1 VKINNTL
8 LLILF
13 FIVTVTF
20 GQTSIEKEIRGK
32 ITADTTA
39 VEGINIVNLSTE
51 KATATDKNGLFSLFV
66 KEGDVLAFSA
76 VNLVTLHRIVS
87 KQDLVSTVLKIQM
100 VPKNIELKEV
110 IVNDNLQ
117 ITAEN
122 LGVIPYGQ
130 KKYTPAERKLYTA
143 TSGGGIDGLLNTI
156 SGRKAMLKKEIVV
169 ENKEQSLNRLAPLFE
184 DKYYIETLKISA
196 DYIKDFQYY
205 CVDDASFTA
214 ALKSK
219 NKTLI
224 MFLIVGLSESYNK
237 IITNEK

>member
-184 DKYYIETLKISA
+184 DKYYTETLKISA

-224 MFLIVGLSESYNK
+224 MFLIVGLSENYNK

>member
-1 VKINNTL
+1 MKINNTL

>member
-1 VKINNTL
+1 MKINNTL

-32 ITADTTA
+32 ITADTTV
-39 VEGINIVNLSTE
+39 VEGVNIVNLSTE

-117 ITAEN
+117 VTAEN

-169 ENKEQSLNRLAPLFE
+169 ENKEQSLSRLAPLFE

-224 MFLIVGLSESYNK
+224 MFLIVGLSEKYNK

>member
-8 LLILF
+8 LLFLF
-13 FIVTVTF
+13 FTATVAF
-20 GQTSIEKEIRGK
+20 GQSSIEKEIRGK
-32 ITADTTA
+32 INADTTA
-39 VEGINIVNLSTE
+39 VEAINIVNSSTQ
-51 KATATDKNGLFSLFV
+51 KATTTDKNGLFTLFV
-66 KEGDVLAFSA
+66 KEGDVLVFSA
-76 VNLVTLHRIVS
+76 VNLVTLHRRIS
-87 KQDLVSTVLKIQM
+87 KQDLAQEILKIQM
-100 VPKNIELKEV
+100 TAKSIELKEV
-110 IVNDNLQ
+110 IVNENSH

-122 LGVIPYGQ
+122 LGIIPYGQ

-169 ENKEQSLNRLAPLFE
+169 ESKEQSLNRLAPLFE
-184 DKYYIETLKISA
+184 DKYYIETLKIAA

-205 CVDDASFTA
+205 CVDDTSFTA
-214 ALKSK
+214 ALKSR

-224 MFLIVGLSESYNK
+224 MFLIVGLSENYNK

>member
-1 VKINNTL
+1 MKLNKIL

-13 FIVTVTF
+13 FIVTITF
-20 GQTSIEKEIRGK
+20 GQTSVKKEIRGK
-32 ITADTTA
+32 ISADTIG
-39 VEGINIVNLSTE
+39 VEGINIVNLYTE
-51 KATATDKNGLFSLFV
+51 NATVTDKNGSFLLFV
-66 KEGDVLAFSA
+66 KEGDVLVFSA
-76 VNLVTLHRIVS
+76 VNLVTLHKRIS
-87 KQDLVSTVLKIQM
+87 KQDLVQDIIKIQM
-100 VPKNIELKEV
+100 TPKSIELKEV
-110 IVNDNLQ
+110 VVNENSQ

-122 LGVIPYGQ
+122 LGIIPYGQ

-169 ENKEQSLNRLAPLFE
+169 ENKEQSLNRLAPLFQ
-184 DKYYIETLKISA
+184 DKYYTETLKIAA

-205 CVDDASFTA
+205 CVDDDNFTA
-214 ALKSK
+214 ALKYR

-224 MFLIVGLSESYNK
+224 AFLIVGLSEKYNK

>member
-184 DKYYIETLKISA
+184 DKYYTETLKISA

>member
-1 VKINNTL
+1 MKINNTL

-32 ITADTTA
+32 ITADTTV
-39 VEGINIVNLSTE
+39 VEGVNIVNLSTE

-117 ITAEN
+117 VTAEN

-169 ENKEQSLNRLAPLFE
+169 ENKEQSLSRLAPLFE

-224 MFLIVGLSESYNK
+224 MFLIVGLSENYNK

>member
-32 ITADTTA
+32 ITADTTV
-39 VEGINIVNLSTE
+39 VEGVNIVNLSTE

-100 VPKNIELKEV
+100 ASKNIELKEV
-110 IVNDNLQ
+110 IVNENGQ

-184 DKYYIETLKISA
+184 DKYYMETLKISA

-224 MFLIVGLSESYNK
+224 MFLIVGLSEKYNK